1 MTLFV
6 VGMAFA
12 FIICIDTTNFHATS
26 KGVDYFNGVESRD
39 ILMLDFLSPFLSEV
53 YRAND

>member
-12 FIICIDTTNFHATS
+12 FIICIDTRNFHATS

-39 ILMLDFLSPFLSEV
+39 ILMLDFLSPFLSK
-53 YRAND
+53 